1 MKQRVVSSVVGLFI
15 LAFVL
20 ALFDTIMLNIAVAII
35 TALSLNELFSAA
47 GCQKLPM
54 TYLAMAFGAV
64 IPFINL
70 SFISKIFPAICFAFA
85 FSLLCM
91 MIKHYKTISS
101 EKVGFILFFSI
112 AIAFSLSCFIYLRD
126 TFGMAV
132 GIYAVLVAMGGA
144 WLNDTGAYFVGI
156 RFGKH
161 KLAPEISPK
170 KTVEG
175 FWGGIVISMISQLL
189 FALGYTYIS
198 AFYGVTIEINY
209 VILALVSPFIAFV
222 SVVGD
227 LSASAMKRQFGIKDF
242 GNIMPGHGGA
252 IDRFDSVFLTA
263 VLVYNIFEFLPL
275 ITVK

>member
-1 MKQRVVSSVVGLFI
+1 MKQRVISSVIGLLI
-15 LAFVL
+15 LALVL
-20 ALFDTIMLNIAVAII
+20 ALFDTIALNIAVAVII
-35 TALSLNELFSAA
+35 AMSLNELFSAA
-47 GCQKLPM
+47 GCHGLPM
-54 TYLAMAFGAV
+54 ARLAIIFGAV
-64 IPFINL
+64 IPFLNV
-70 SFISKIFPAICFAFA
+70 SFIGKMFPAICFAFA
-85 FSLLCM
+85 FILLCM
-91 MIKHYKTISS
+91 MIKHYKVISS

-126 TFGMAV
+126 TMGMTV

-170 KTVEG
+170 KTIEG
-175 FWGGIVISMISQLL
+175 FWGGIVVSMLSQLL
-189 FALGYTYIS
+189 FALSYTYVC
-198 AFYGVTIEINY
+198 AFYGVIIEINY
-209 VILALVSPFIAFV
+209 VILAIVAPFIAFV
-222 SVVGD
+222 SVIGD

-252 IDRFDSVFLTA
+252 MDRFDSVFLTA
-263 VLVYNIFEFLPL
+263 VLVYNIFEFMPL